1 MNAEYEILL
10 PTFNGETFLPEL
22 IDSCLQLDKVSLSI
36 RDDGS
41 TDHTVALLWQL
52 AQAAPE
58 KMQITLGEN
67 LGVKANV
74 SWLLERVQAPYFLL
88 ADQDDIWEKQKLNR
102 LAAAM
107 RGLETHFGTDL
118 PLLVWS
124 DASLIDEQ
132 GKRLHPSLFAASG
145 IPASWCEEFRHS
157 LIISNAT
164 GCTMLGNRALARCA
178 VPIPDVCYM
187 HDWWLLLV
195 AQAMGHIAVVDE
207 PLVRYRQHKN
217 NILGANVG
225 RKNMLIKMRKGIS
238 ASHKNVLSTQT
249 QAREFF
255 DRYSSRMKPEE
266 KKLCH
271 AWACIAHKPKLSR
284 LRACL
289 QMGFKKPG
297 FSRGLAFW
305 AALLLY

>member
-1 MNAEYEILL
+1 MNVEYEILL

-22 IDSCLQLDKVSLSI
+22 IDSCFQLGKVSLSI

-41 TDHTVALLWQL
+41 TDHTAALLWQF
-52 AQAAPE
+52 ARAAPE

-88 ADQDDIWEKQKLNR
+88 ADQDDVWEKEKLNR
-102 LAAAM
+102 LSAAM
-107 RGLETHFGTDL
+107 RGLETHFGTHV

-132 GKRLHPSLFAASG
+132 GKLLHPSFFAASG
-145 IPASWCEEFRHS
+145 VPASWCEEFRHS
-157 LIISNAT
+157 LIISNAA

-178 VPIPDVCYM
+178 VPIPEECYM
-187 HDWWLLLV
+187 HDWWILLV
-195 AQAMGHIAVVDE
+195 AQALGHIAVVDE

-217 NILGANVG
+217 NIFGANVG
-225 RKNMLIKMRKGIS
+225 RKNMLEKIKKGIS

-249 QAREFF
+249 QARAFF
-255 DRYSSRMKPEE
+255 DRYSSWMRHEE

-271 AWACIAHKPKLSR
+271 AWAHMADKSKISR

-289 QMGFKKPG
+289 KMGFKKPG
-297 FSRGLAFW
+297 FSRDLAFW
-305 AALLLY
+305 AVLLR